1 MPSNDGI
8 IIWKKTMRTALD
20 KARKDPGSMKAKI
33 LAAARGLF
41 GEYGFHGTT
50 TRMIA
55 EKAKIDISTLH
66 YHWGDKR
73 DLYEAVLLDMNRDL
87 GRELIEV
94 EKSIHGR
101 PLGERIKIAIAAMT
115 DYLFAHPEIS
125 NLVLHRY
132 FSKTRHE
139 MIIDFKVPEFTGDIA
154 RSMGL
159 TKDAKKTPPRGMLE
173 VLTVMNGIHNFVSGE
188 NFFRPMLKLNR
199 QEYIKMVKET
209 LQFVLIPGFTARE
222 GKKFQ
227 KIRKNP

>member
-1 MPSNDGI
+1 
-8 IIWKKTMRTALD
+8 MRTALD
-20 KARKDPGSMKAKI
+20 KARKDPESMKARI
-33 LAAARGLF
+33 LAAARGVF

-55 EKAKIDISTLH
+55 KKVGIDISTLH
-66 YHWGDKR
+66 YHWGDKK
-73 DLYEAVLLDMNRDL
+73 DLYEAVILDMNRDL
-87 GRELIEV
+87 GRELSEA

-101 PLGERIKIAIAAMT
+101 PLGERLNIAIAIMT

-159 TKDAKKTPPRGMLE
+159 TTDAKKTPPRGMLE

-188 NFFRPMLKLNR
+188 NFFRPMVKLDR
-199 QEYIKMVKET
+199 EEYIDLVKET
-209 LQFVLIPGFTARE
+209 LQFVLIPGFTSRE
-222 GKKFQ
+222 GKKSQ
-227 KIRKNP
+227 KVRKNP

>member
-1 MPSNDGI
+1 
-8 IIWKKTMRTALD
+8 MRRALE
-20 KARKDPGSMKAKI
+20 KARKDPESMKARI
-33 LAAARGLF
+33 LAAARDVF

-55 EKAKIDISTLH
+55 KKVGIDISTLH
-66 YHWGDKR
+66 YHWGDKK
-73 DLYEAVLLDMNRDL
+73 DLYEAVILDMNRDL

-94 EKSIHGR
+94 EKNIHGR
-101 PLGERIKIAIAAMT
+101 PLGERIKISINMMT

-139 MIIDFKVPEFTGDIA
+139 MIIDVKVPEFTGDIA

-159 TKDAKKTPPRGMLE
+159 TSDAKKTPPRGMLE

-188 NFFRPMLKLNR
+188 NFFRPMVKLDR
-199 QEYIKMVKET
+199 KEYIEMVKET
-209 LQFVLIPGFTARE
+209 LQFVLIPGFTSRE
-222 GKKFQ
+222 EKES
-227 KIRKNP
+227 RKL

>member
-1 MPSNDGI
+1 
-8 IIWKKTMRTALD
+8 MRTALE
-20 KARKDPGSMKAKI
+20 KARKDPESMKARI
-33 LAAARGLF
+33 LAAARGVF

-55 EKAKIDISTLH
+55 KKVGIDISTLH
-66 YHWGDKR
+66 YHWGDKK
-73 DLYEAVLLDMNRDL
+73 DLFEAVILDMNRDL

-101 PLGERIKIAIAAMT
+101 PLGERMKIAIAMTT

-139 MIIDFKVPEFTGDIA
+139 VNLDFKVTEFTGDIA

-159 TKDAKKTPPRGMLE
+159 TTDPKKTPPQGMLE

-188 NFFRPMLKLNR
+188 NFFRPMVKLDR
-199 QEYIKMVKET
+199 EEYITMVKET
-209 LQFVLIPGFTARE
+209 LQFVLIAGFTNRE
-222 GKKFQ
+222 GKELQ
-227 KIRKNP
+227 KV

>member
-1 MPSNDGI
+1 
-8 IIWKKTMRTALD
+8 MRTALE
-20 KARKDPGSMKAKI
+20 KARKDPESMKARI
-33 LAAARGLF
+33 LAAARDIF

-55 EKAKIDISTLH
+55 KKVGIDISTLH
-66 YHWGDKR
+66 YHWGDKK
-73 DLYEAVLLDMNRDL
+73 DLYEAVILDMNRDL

-94 EKSIHGR
+94 EKNIHGR
-101 PLGERIKIAIAAMT
+101 PLGERIKISINMMT

-139 MIIDFKVPEFTGDIA
+139 MIIDVKVPEFTGDIA

-159 TKDAKKTPPRGMLE
+159 TMDSKKTPPRGMLE

-188 NFFRPMLKLNR
+188 NFFRPMVKLDR
-199 QEYIKMVKET
+199 KEYIDMVKET
-209 LQFVLIPGFTARE
+209 LQFVLIPGFTIRE
-222 GKKFQ
+222 EKESQ
-227 KIRKNP
+227 KL

>member
-1 MPSNDGI
+1 
-8 IIWKKTMRTALD
+8 MRTALD
-20 KARKDPGSMKAKI
+20 KARKDPESMKARI
-33 LAAARGLF
+33 LAAARGVF

-55 EKAKIDISTLH
+55 KKVGIDISTLH
-66 YHWGDKR
+66 YHWGDKK
-73 DLYEAVLLDMNRDL
+73 DLYEAVILDMNRDL
-87 GRELIEV
+87 GRELSEA

-101 PLGERIKIAIAAMT
+101 PLGERLNIAIAIMT

-159 TKDAKKTPPRGMLE
+159 TTDAKKTPPRGMLE

-188 NFFRPMLKLNR
+188 NFFRPMVKLDR
-199 QEYIKMVKET
+199 EEYIDMVKET
-209 LQFVLIPGFTARE
+209 LQFVLIPGFTSRE
-222 GKKFQ
+222 GKKSQ
-227 KIRKNP
+227 KVRKNP

>member
-1 MPSNDGI
+1 
-8 IIWKKTMRTALD
+8 MRTALE

-55 EKAKIDISTLH
+55 KKAKIDISTLH
-66 YHWGDKR
+66 YHWGDKK

-188 NFFRPMLKLNR
+188 NFFRPMVKLNHE
-199 QEYIKMVKET
+199 EYIKMVKET
-209 LQFVLIPGFTARE
+209 LQFVLIPGFTSRE
-222 GKKFQ
+222 GKKSQ
-227 KIRKNP
+227 KVRKNP

>member
-1 MPSNDGI
+1 
-8 IIWKKTMRTALD
+8 MRTALE
-20 KARKDPGSMKAKI
+20 KARKDPESMKARI
-33 LAAARGLF
+33 LAAARDVF

-55 EKAKIDISTLH
+55 KKVGIDISTLH
-66 YHWGDKR
+66 YHWGDKK
-73 DLYEAVLLDMNRDL
+73 DLYEAVILDMNRDL

-94 EKSIHGR
+94 EKNIHGR
-101 PLGERIKIAIAAMT
+101 PLGERIKISINMMT

-139 MIIDFKVPEFTGDIA
+139 LIIDVKVPEFTGDIA

-159 TKDAKKTPPRGMLE
+159 TMDAKKTPPRGMLE

-188 NFFRPMLKLNR
+188 NFFRPMVKLDR
-199 QEYIKMVKET
+199 KEYIDMVKET
-209 LQFVLIPGFTARE
+209 LQFVLIPGFTIRE
-222 GKKFQ
+222 EKESQ
-227 KIRKNP
+227 KL

>member
-1 MPSNDGI
+1 
-8 IIWKKTMRTALD
+8 MRTALE
-20 KARKDPGSMKAKI
+20 KARKDPESMKARI
-33 LAAARGLF
+33 LAAARDIF

-55 EKAKIDISTLH
+55 KKVGIDISTLH
-66 YHWGDKR
+66 YHWGDKK
-73 DLYEAVLLDMNRDL
+73 DLYEAVILDMNRDL

-94 EKSIHGR
+94 EKNIHGR
-101 PLGERIKIAIAAMT
+101 PLGERIKISINMMT

-139 MIIDFKVPEFTGDIA
+139 LIIDVKVPEFSGDIA

-159 TKDAKKTPPRGMLE
+159 TMDAKKTPPRGMLE

-188 NFFRPMLKLNR
+188 NFFRPMVKLDR
-199 QEYIKMVKET
+199 KEYIDMVKET
-209 LQFVLIPGFTARE
+209 LQFVLIPGFTIRE
-222 GKKFQ
+222 EKESQ
-227 KIRKNP
+227 KL

>member
-1 MPSNDGI
+1 
-8 IIWKKTMRTALD
+8 MRTALE
-20 KARKDPGSMKAKI
+20 KARKDPESMKARI
-33 LAAARGLF
+33 LAAARDVF

-55 EKAKIDISTLH
+55 KKVGIDISTLH
-66 YHWGDKR
+66 YHWGDKK
-73 DLYEAVLLDMNRDL
+73 DLYEAVILDMNRDL

-94 EKSIHGR
+94 EKNIHGC
-101 PLGERIKIAIAAMT
+101 PLGERIKISINMMT

-139 MIIDFKVPEFTGDIA
+139 MIIDVKVPEFTGDIA

-188 NFFRPMLKLNR
+188 NFFRPMVKLDR
-199 QEYIKMVKET
+199 KEYIEMVKET
-209 LQFVLIPGFTARE
+209 LQFVLIPGFTSRE
-222 GKKFQ
+222 GKESQ
-227 KIRKNP
+227 KL

>member
-1 MPSNDGI
+1 
-8 IIWKKTMRTALD
+8 MRTALE
-20 KARKDPGSMKAKI
+20 KARKDPESMKARI
-33 LAAARGLF
+33 LAAARDIF

-55 EKAKIDISTLH
+55 KKVGIDISTLH
-66 YHWGDKR
+66 YHWGDKK
-73 DLYEAVLLDMNRDL
+73 DLYEAVILDMNRDL

-94 EKSIHGR
+94 EKNIHGR
-101 PLGERIKIAIAAMT
+101 PLGERIKISINMMT

-139 MIIDFKVPEFTGDIA
+139 LIIDVKVPEFTGDIA

-159 TKDAKKTPPRGMLE
+159 TMDAKKTPPRGMLE

-188 NFFRPMLKLNR
+188 NFFRPMVKLDR
-199 QEYIKMVKET
+199 KEYIDMVKET
-209 LQFVLIPGFTARE
+209 LQFVLIPGFTIRE
-222 GKKFQ
+222 EKESQ
-227 KIRKNP
+227 KL

>member
-1 MPSNDGI
+1 
-8 IIWKKTMRTALD
+8 MRTALE
-20 KARKDPGSMKAKI
+20 KARKDPESMKARI
-33 LAAARGLF
+33 LAAARGVF

-55 EKAKIDISTLH
+55 KKVGIDISTLH
-66 YHWGDKR
+66 YHWGDKK
-73 DLYEAVLLDMNRDL
+73 DLYEAVILDMNRDL
-87 GRELIEV
+87 GRELSEA

-101 PLGERIKIAIAAMT
+101 PLGERLNIAIAIMT

-159 TKDAKKTPPRGMLE
+159 TTDAKKTPPRGMLE

-188 NFFRPMLKLNR
+188 NFFRPMVKLDR
-199 QEYIKMVKET
+199 EEYIDMVKET
-209 LQFVLIPGFTARE
+209 LQFVLIPGFTSRE
-222 GKKFQ
+222 GKKSQ
-227 KIRKNP
+227 KVRKNP

>member
-1 MPSNDGI
+1 
-8 IIWKKTMRTALD
+8 MRTALE
-20 KARKDPGSMKAKI
+20 KARKDPESMKARI
-33 LAAARGLF
+33 LAAARAVF

-55 EKAKIDISTLH
+55 KKVGIDISTLH
-66 YHWGDKR
+66 YHWGDKKG
-73 DLYEAVLLDMNRDL
+73 LYEAVIIDMSRDL
-87 GRELIEV
+87 GHELIEV
-94 EKSIHGR
+94 EKSIHNR
-101 PLGERIKIAIAAMT
+101 PLGERIKISIAMMT

-188 NFFRPMLKLNR
+188 NFFRPMVKLDREN
-199 QEYIKMVKET
+199 YIKMVKET
-209 LQFVLIPGFTARE
+209 LQFVLIPGFTSRE
-222 GKKFQ
+222 GKESHKL
-227 KIRKNP
+227 

>member
-1 MPSNDGI
+1 MLWN
-8 IIWKKTMRTALD
+8 KTMRTALD

-33 LAAARGLF
+33 LAVARGFF

-55 EKAKIDISTLH
+55 DKAEIDISTLH
-66 YHWGDKR
+66 YHRGDKR

-87 GRELIEV
+87 GREPIEV
-94 EKSIHGR
+94 EKSIHSR

-159 TKDAKKTPPRGMLE
+159 TKDAKKNASQGHAGGPDSHER
-173 VLTVMNGIHNFVSGE
+173 
-188 NFFRPMLKLNR
+188 
-199 QEYIKMVKET
+199 
-209 LQFVLIPGFTARE
+209 
-222 GKKFQ
+222 
-227 KIRKNP
+227 NP

>member
-1 MPSNDGI
+1 
-8 IIWKKTMRTALD
+8 
-20 KARKDPGSMKAKI
+20 
-33 LAAARGLF
+33 
-41 GEYGFHGTT
+41 
-50 TRMIA
+50 
-55 EKAKIDISTLH
+55 
-66 YHWGDKR
+66 
-73 DLYEAVLLDMNRDL
+73 
-87 GRELIEV
+87 V

-101 PLGERIKIAIAAMT
+101 PLGERIKIAIAVMT

-188 NFFRPMLKLNR
+188 NFFRPMVKLNR
-199 QEYIKMVKET
+199 EEYIKMVKGT
-209 LQFVLIPGFTARE
+209 LQFVLIPGFTGRE
-222 GKKFQ
+222 GKKDQ
-227 KIRKNP
+227 KIRKSS

>member
-1 MPSNDGI
+1 
-8 IIWKKTMRTALD
+8 MRTALE
-20 KARKDPGSMKAKI
+20 KARKDPESMKARI
-33 LAAARGLF
+33 LAAARDVF

-55 EKAKIDISTLH
+55 KKVGIDISTLH
-66 YHWGDKR
+66 YHWGDKK
-73 DLYEAVLLDMNRDL
+73 DLYEAVILDMNRDL

-94 EKSIHGR
+94 EKNIHGR
-101 PLGERIKIAIAAMT
+101 PLGERIKISINMMT

-139 MIIDFKVPEFTGDIA
+139 LIIDVKVPEFTGDIA

-159 TKDAKKTPPRGMLE
+159 TMDAKKTPPRGMLE

-188 NFFRPMLKLNR
+188 NFFRPMVKLDR
-199 QEYIKMVKET
+199 KEYIDMVKET
-209 LQFVLIPGFTARE
+209 LQFVLIPGFTSRE
-222 GKKFQ
+222 EKGSQ
-227 KIRKNP
+227 KL

>member
-1 MPSNDGI
+1 
-8 IIWKKTMRTALD
+8 MRTALD

-94 EKSIHGR
+94 EKSIHR
-101 PLGERIKIAIAAMT
+101 PPPGGTYKNR
-115 DYLFAHPEIS
+115 
-125 NLVLHRY
+125 HRCDDGLPVR
-132 FSKTRHE
+132 SSR
-139 MIIDFKVPEFTGDIA
+139 DIESRATSVFQQDKA
-154 RSMGL
+154 RN
-159 TKDAKKTPPRGMLE
+159 D
-173 VLTVMNGIHNFVSGE
+173 N
-188 NFFRPMLKLNR
+188 
-199 QEYIKMVKET
+199 
-209 LQFVLIPGFTARE
+209 
-222 GKKFQ
+222 
-227 KIRKNP
+227 